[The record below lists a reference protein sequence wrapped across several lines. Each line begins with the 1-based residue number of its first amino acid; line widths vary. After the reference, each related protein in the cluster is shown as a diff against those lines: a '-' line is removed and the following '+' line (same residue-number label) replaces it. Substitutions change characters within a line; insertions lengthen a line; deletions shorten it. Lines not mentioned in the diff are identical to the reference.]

1 MLEGQAKSIYSPL
14 LSVLKN
20 GQHCTDYGLTNVPKL
35 METTR
40 HSLDFTPMHYA
51 AIESNRELNKS
62 LKVIALLLL
71 IFGPNMIIL
80 FSTGVKP

>member
-1 MLEGQAKSIYSPL
+1 MMMMI
-14 LSVLKN
+14 VLHKVQLK
-20 GQHCTDYGLTNVPKL
+20 GPADD
-35 METTR
+35 
-40 HSLDFTPMHYA
+40 SAMHYA

-80 FSTGVKP
+80 FLTCVKP

>member
-1 MLEGQAKSIYSPL
+1 MKIWKLWS
-14 LSVLKN
+14 
-20 GQHCTDYGLTNVPKL
+20 NV
-35 METTR
+35 
-40 HSLDFTPMHYA
+40 DGAMHYA

-80 FSTGVKP
+80 FLTGVKP